1 MGNDKAKASQEQ
13 LIYANL
19 LGKGALTGL
28 ALIIIM
34 FTIYVTGVLPN
45 VVPFDK
51 IQSYWKL
58 RVDEYVHQA
67 NSPTGWH
74 WVGLLNNG
82 DMLCYIGIAVL
93 AGMTLICYLRLI
105 PIFLRK
111 KDTTYLVITII
122 EVVVLIFAASGI
134 LTAGGH

>member
-1 MGNDKAKASQEQ
+1 MSNDKAKASEAQ
-13 LIYANL
+13 LIYAKL

-28 ALIIIM
+28 VLIIIM
-34 FTIYVTGVLPN
+34 FAIYVTGVLPN

-67 NSPTGWH
+67 NSPTGWK

-82 DMLCYIGIAVL
+82 DMLCYIGIVVL

-122 EVVVLIFAASGI
+122 EVVVLFFAASGI